1 MDHGAWALQWLLHV
15 AVLGPLYMADQV
27 AALGVA
33 TLLLGKPSVV
43 VALAVTWWL
52 VRRDLGAGTGS
63 GAARDGYTHS
73 P

>member
-1 MDHGAWALQWLLHV
+1 
-15 AVLGPLYMADQV
+15 MADQV